1 MFNGT
6 EVGAVIVGAGK
17 GERMGGIDKMFMS
30 LEGRPVLAHS
40 AGVFEASPLVDR
52 IILVLHPS
60 SLECGKRLVE
70 AAAWSK
76 VQDIVSGGLRRQDSV
91 KAGLVRLA
99 DCRWLLIHDGAR
111 PLVTPELIQKGL
123 EAAQETGAAICAVPV
138 VDTIK
143 TVAPDGLVSG
153 TPERSRLWSVQTPQ
167 VFRSDIIKRIY
178 LDDSVDVTD
187 DAALAEQAGY
197 RVRTYMGSYDN
208 IKLTTPVDIDLAEIL
223 LRRRRG

>member
-1 MFNGT
+1 MCST
-6 EVGAVIVGAGK
+6 
-17 GERMGGIDKMFMS
+17 GG
-30 LEGRPVLAHS
+30 GYH
-40 AGVFEASPLVDR
+40 
-52 IILVLHPS
+52 
-60 SLECGKRLVE
+60 
-70 AAAWSK
+70 
-76 VQDIVSGGLRRQDSV
+76 
-91 KAGLVRLA
+91 
-99 DCRWLLIHDGAR
+99 
-111 PLVTPELIQKGL
+111 
-123 EAAQETGAAICAVPV
+123 
-138 VDTIK
+138 K

-167 VFRSDIIKRIY
+167 VFRSDIIERIY